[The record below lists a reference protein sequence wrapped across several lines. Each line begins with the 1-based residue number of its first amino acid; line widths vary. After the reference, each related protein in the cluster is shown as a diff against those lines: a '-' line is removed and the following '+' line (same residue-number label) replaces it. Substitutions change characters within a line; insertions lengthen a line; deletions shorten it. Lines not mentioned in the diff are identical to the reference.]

1 MSNKFS
7 SDRFIEFLI
16 ESEVLLLGDFELN
29 SGRKSPYFF
38 NLGNINSGESL
49 RLLGE
54 AYARIIME
62 NDIRVDVLFG
72 PAYKGIPIAVSTS
85 MALGMM
91 GSDVSF
97 AFNRKEAKNHGE
109 GGNIIG
115 ADIRRKVLIL
125 DDVLTSGKALKE
137 SIGMLK
143 AHGADVVGALVAL
156 NRDEIDE
163 NKQTA
168 RRLLEETEGINII
181 SICSIKDVVSYLE
194 KDSERSRFAEKI
206 RDYQSVYCSRD

>member
-1 MSNKFS
+1 M
-7 SDRFIEFLI
+7 
-16 ESEVLLLGDFELN
+16 
-29 SGRKSPYFF
+29 
-38 NLGNINSGESL
+38 

-54 AYARIIME
+54 AYAQIIME

-109 GGNIIG
+109 GGNIVG

-206 RDYQSVYCSRD
+206 RDYQSVYCS

>member
-54 AYARIIME
+54 AYAQTIME

-109 GGNIIG
+109 GGNIVG

-206 RDYQSVYCSRD
+206 RDYQSVYCS

>member
-7 SDRFIEFLI
+7 RDTFIEFLI
-16 ESEVLLLGDFELN
+16 ESEVLLFGDFELN

-38 NLGNINSGESL
+38 NLGNVNSGQAL
-49 RLLGE
+49 RSLGE
-54 AYARIIME
+54 AYARTIIE
-62 NDIRVDVLFG
+62 SDIRVDVLFG

-109 GGNIIG
+109 GGNIVG

-137 SIGMLK
+137 SIGILK
-143 AHGADVVGALVAL
+143 SNGADVVGALVAL

-168 RRLLEETEGINII
+168 RQLLEETEGINVL
-181 SICSIKDVVSYLE
+181 SICSINDVVTYLE
-194 KDSERSRFAEKI
+194 KDPERRRFSEKI
-206 RDYQSVYCSRD
+206 RYYQGVYCA

>member
-1 MSNKFS
+1 MSNKLS
-7 SDRFIEFLI
+7 RDRFVEFLI
-16 ESEVLLLGDFELN
+16 KSEVLLFGDFELN

-38 NLGNINSGESL
+38 NLGNINSGEAL
-49 RLLGE
+49 RSLGE
-54 AYARIIME
+54 AYARTIIE
-62 NDIRVDVLFG
+62 SDIRVDVLFG

-109 GGNIIG
+109 RGNIVG

-137 SIGMLK
+137 SIGILK
-143 AHGADVVGALVAL
+143 SNGADVVGALVAL

-168 RRLLEETEGINII
+168 RQLLEEREGINII
-181 SICSIKDVVSYLE
+181 SICSIKDVVTYLE
-194 KDSERSRFAEKI
+194 KDPERRLFAEKI
-206 RDYQSVYCSRD
+206 RDYQSVYCS

>member
-7 SDRFIEFLI
+7 RDRFVEFLI
-16 ESEVLLLGDFELN
+16 ESEVLLFGDFELN

-49 RLLGE
+49 RVLGE
-54 AYARIIME
+54 AYAKTIVE
-62 NDIRVDVLFG
+62 NGIKVDVLFG
-72 PAYKGIPIAVSTS
+72 PAYKGIPIAVCTS

-91 GSDVSF
+91 GSDVGF

-109 GGNIIG
+109 GGNIVG

-137 SIGMLK
+137 SIGILK
-143 AHGADVVGALVAL
+143 SNGADVVGALVAL
-156 NRDEIDE
+156 NRDETDE
-163 NKQTA
+163 NKKTA
-168 RRLLEETEGINII
+168 RQLLEESEGINII
-181 SICSIKDVVSYLE
+181 AICSIEDVVTYLE

-206 RDYQSVYCSRD
+206 RDYQSVYCS

>member
-7 SDRFIEFLI
+7 RDRFVEFLI
-16 ESEVLLLGDFELN
+16 ESEVLLFGDFELN

-38 NLGNINSGESL
+38 NLGNINSGEAL
-49 RLLGE
+49 RSLGE
-54 AYARIIME
+54 AYARTIIE
-62 NDIRVDVLFG
+62 SNIKADVLFG

-97 AFNRKEAKNHGE
+97 AFNRKETKNHGE
-109 GGNIIG
+109 GGNIVG

-137 SIGMLK
+137 SIGMLNSK
-143 AHGADVVGALVAL
+143 GADVVGALVAL

-163 NKQTA
+163 NKQSA
-168 RRLLEETEGINII
+168 RQLLEETEGIDII
-181 SICSIKDVVSYLE
+181 SICSIKDVVTYLE
-194 KDSERSRFAEKI
+194 KDPERGLFAEKI
-206 RDYQSVYCSRD
+206 RDYQSVYCS

>member
-1 MSNKFS
+1 MNNKFS
-7 SDRFIEFLI
+7 RDGFVEFLI
-16 ESEVLLLGDFELN
+16 ESEVLLFGDFELN

-38 NLGNINSGESL
+38 NLGNINSGEAL
-49 RLLGE
+49 RSLGE
-54 AYARIIME
+54 AYARTIIE
-62 NDIRVDVLFG
+62 SEIRVDVLFG

-109 GGNIIG
+109 GGDIVG

-137 SIGMLK
+137 SIGLLK
-143 AHGADVVGALVAL
+143 SNGADVVGALVAL

-168 RRLLEETEGINII
+168 RQLLEETEGINII
-181 SICSIKDVVSYLE
+181 SICSIKDVATYLE
-194 KDSERSRFAEKI
+194 KDPERRRFAEKI
-206 RDYQSVYCSRD
+206 WDYQGVYCS

>member
-1 MSNKFS
+1 VSNKFS
-7 SDRFIEFLI
+7 RDRFVEFLI
-16 ESEVLLLGDFELN
+16 KSEVLLFGDFELN

-38 NLGNINSGESL
+38 NLGSINSGQALQSL
-49 RLLGE
+49 GD
-54 AYARIIME
+54 AYARTIIE

-91 GSDVSF
+91 GSDVGF

-109 GGNIIG
+109 GGDIVG
-115 ADIRRKVLIL
+115 ADVRRKVLIL

-137 SIGMLK
+137 SIGILK
-143 AHGADVVGALVAL
+143 SNGAEVVGALVAL

-168 RRLLEETEGINII
+168 RQLLEEAEGINVI
-181 SICSIKDVVSYLE
+181 SICSIKDVVTYLE
-194 KDSERSRFAEKI
+194 KDPERRHFAEKI

>member
-1 MSNKFS
+1 MRS
-7 SDRFIEFLI
+7 
-16 ESEVLLLGDFELN
+16 
-29 SGRKSPYFF
+29 
-38 NLGNINSGESL
+38 
-49 RLLGE
+49 LGE
-54 AYARIIME
+54 AYARTIIE
-62 NDIRVDVLFG
+62 SDIRVDVLFG

-109 GGNIIG
+109 GGYIVG
-115 ADIRRKVLIL
+115 ADVRQKVLII

-137 SIGMLK
+137 SIGILK
-143 AHGADVVGALVAL
+143 SNGADVVGALVAL

-168 RRLLEETEGINII
+168 RQLLEETEGIDII
-181 SICSIKDVVSYLE
+181 SICSINVLIPFFYWH
-194 KDSERSRFAEKI
+194 
-206 RDYQSVYCSRD
+206 

>member
-1 MSNKFS
+1 MSNKLS
-7 SDRFIEFLI
+7 RDRFVEFLI
-16 ESEVLLLGDFELN
+16 KSEVLLFGDFELN

-38 NLGNINSGESL
+38 NLGNINSGEAL
-49 RLLGE
+49 RSLGE
-54 AYARIIME
+54 AYARTIIE
-62 NDIRVDVLFG
+62 SDIRVDVLFG

-109 GGNIIG
+109 GGNIVG

-143 AHGADVVGALVAL
+143 SKGADVVGALVAL

-168 RRLLEETEGINII
+168 RQLLEETEGVNVI
-181 SICSIKDVVSYLE
+181 SICSIKDVVTYLE
-194 KDSERSRFAEKI
+194 KDPERRGLAEKI
-206 RDYQSVYCSRD
+206 RDYQSVYCS

>member
-7 SDRFIEFLI
+7 RDRFVEFLI
-16 ESEVLLLGDFELN
+16 ESEVLLFGDFELN

-38 NLGNINSGESL
+38 NLGNINSGQAL
-49 RLLGE
+49 RSLGE
-54 AYARIIME
+54 AYARTIVE
-62 NDIRVDVLFG
+62 SDIKVDVLFG

-85 MALGMM
+85 IALGMM

-109 GGNIIG
+109 GGNIVG

-137 SIGMLK
+137 SIGILK
-143 AHGADVVGALVAL
+143 SNGADVVGALVAL
-156 NRDEIDE
+156 NRDEVDE

-168 RRLLEETEGINII
+168 RQLLEEAEGINII
-181 SICSIKDVVSYLE
+181 SICSIKDVVNYLE
-194 KDSERSRFAEKI
+194 KDPEKRHFAGKI
-206 RDYQSVYCSRD
+206 RDYQSVYCS

>member
-7 SDRFIEFLI
+7 RHRFVEFLI
-16 ESEVLLLGDFELN
+16 ESEVLLFGDFELN

-38 NLGNINSGESL
+38 NLGNINSGEAL
-49 RLLGE
+49 RSLGE
-54 AYARIIME
+54 AYARTIIE
-62 NDIRVDVLFG
+62 SDFRVDVLFG

-109 GGNIIG
+109 GGNIVG

-125 DDVLTSGKALKE
+125 DDVLTSGKALRE
-137 SIGMLK
+137 SIGILK
-143 AHGADVVGALVAL
+143 SNGADVVGALVAL
-156 NRDEIDE
+156 DRDEIDE

-168 RRLLEETEGINII
+168 RQLLEETEGINII
-181 SICSIKDVVSYLE
+181 SICSIKDVVTYLE
-194 KDSERSRFAEKI
+194 KDPERRRFAKKI
-206 RDYQSVYCSRD
+206 RDYHSVYCS

>member
-1 MSNKFS
+1 MSKKFS
-7 SDRFIEFLI
+7 RDRFVEFLI
-16 ESEVLLLGDFELN
+16 ESEVLLFGDFKLN

-38 NLGNINSGESL
+38 NLGNINTGVSL
-49 RLLGE
+49 RVVGE
-54 AYARIIME
+54 AYAQTIVE
-62 NDIRVDVLFG
+62 KGIRADVLFG
-72 PAYKGIPIAVSTS
+72 PAYKGIPIAASTS

-97 AFNRKEAKNHGE
+97 AFNRKEVKDHGE
-109 GGNIIG
+109 GGNIVG

-137 SIGMLK
+137 SIGTLK
-143 AHGADVVGALVAL
+143 SNGADVVGALVAL

-168 RRLLEETEGINII
+168 RQLLEKSEGINIF
-181 SICSIKDVVSYLE
+181 SICSIKDVVTYLE
-194 KDSERSRFAEKI
+194 KDPERSRFAEKI
-206 RDYQSVYCSRD
+206 RDYQSVYCS

>member
-7 SDRFIEFLI
+7 RDGFVEFLI
-16 ESEVLLLGDFELN
+16 ENEVLLFGDFELN

-38 NLGNINSGESL
+38 NLGNINSGQAL
-49 RLLGE
+49 RSLGE
-54 AYARIIME
+54 AYAQTIVE
-62 NDIRVDVLFG
+62 SDIKVDVLFG

-91 GSDVSF
+91 GSDVGF

-109 GGNIIG
+109 GGNIVG

-137 SIGMLK
+137 SIGILK
-143 AHGADVVGALVAL
+143 SNGADVVGALVAL
-156 NRDEIDE
+156 NRDEVDE

-168 RRLLEETEGINII
+168 RQLLEEAEGINII
-181 SICSIKDVVSYLE
+181 AICSIKDVVTYIE
-194 KDSERSRFAEKI
+194 KDPERSRFAEKI
-206 RDYQSVYCSRD
+206 RDYQSVYCS